1 MLGLPRSTEIKKII
15 TKKKVYEHFGME
27 MSADRRKSFDGDIA
41 RITLMNEISTVS
53 VNLAQGDEVK
63 AFFVVLVQLRQKEF
77 DQQNITFIAKMFGQK
92 LLIVLEYEGQ
102 HRLTV
107 WQTKLL
113 LGEWAAP
120 DELNINLA
128 GLNLDTVWA
137 NVVASIAGI
146 ELQQDA
152 TLDEQIALQAKREKL
167 QREITKLE
175 KLAWAEKQPKRK
187 FELVQK
193 FRELQA
199 ELLNIDGGYHG

>member
-1 MLGLPRSTEIKKII
+1 MLGLPHATEIKKII

-53 VNLAQGDEVK
+53 VNLAQGDDVK

-77 DQQNITFIAKMFGQK
+77 DQQNIAFISKMFGQK

-102 HRLTV
+102 QRLAV

-113 LGEWAAP
+113 MGEWASP
-120 DELNINLA
+120 DSLRIELT
-128 GLNLDTVWA
+128 GLDLDTVWA
-137 NVVASIAGI
+137 HAVAGIAGI
-146 ELQQDA
+146 ELQQSG

-167 QREITKLE
+167 QKEIAKLE
-175 KLAWAEKQPKRK
+175 KAAWAEKQPKKK
-187 FELVQK
+187 FELVQRIK
-193 FRELQA
+193 QLHSELM
-199 ELLNIDGGYHG
+199 

>member
-1 MLGLPRSTEIKKII
+1 MLGLPHATEIKKII

-27 MSADRRKSFDGDIA
+27 MSVDRRKSFDGDIA

-53 VNLAQGDEVK
+53 VNLAQGDDVK

-77 DQQNITFIAKMFGQK
+77 DQQNIAFISKMFGQK

-102 HRLTV
+102 QRLAV

-113 LGEWAAP
+113 MGEWASP
-120 DELNINLA
+120 DSLRIELT
-128 GLNLDTVWA
+128 GLDLDTVWA
-137 NVVASIAGI
+137 HAVAGIAGI
-146 ELQQDA
+146 ELQQSG

-167 QREITKLE
+167 QKEIAKLE
-175 KLAWAEKQPKRK
+175 KAAWAEKQPKKK

-193 FRELQA
+193 IKQLHSELM
-199 ELLNIDGGYHG
+199 

>member
-1 MLGLPRSTEIKKII
+1 MLGLPHATEIKKII

-53 VNLAQGDEVK
+53 VNLAQGDDVK

-77 DQQNITFIAKMFGQK
+77 DQQNIAFISKMFGQK

-102 HRLTV
+102 QRLAV

-113 LGEWAAP
+113 MGEWTSP
-120 DELNINLA
+120 DSLRIELT
-128 GLNLDTVWA
+128 GLDLDTVWA
-137 NVVASIAGI
+137 HAVAGIAGI
-146 ELQQDA
+146 KLQQSG

-167 QREITKLE
+167 QKEIAKLE
-175 KLAWAEKQPKRK
+175 KAAWAEKQPKKK
-187 FELVQK
+187 FELVQRIK
-193 FRELQA
+193 QLHSELM
-199 ELLNIDGGYHG
+199 